1 MLKKFF
7 TVLLGSMAAIWL
19 SVILLTIL
27 FFVMIG
33 SMAAGLFSEAG
44 APGVVEDKTV
54 LVIDLTGDIAER
66 EAAGSLK
73 SELLNDEEISGT
85 LEEYIA
91 AIDEARSDDR
101 IKGILIKCGGAAMGT
116 ASREELIEALR
127 RFGDRKFIIAYAD
140 SYSQGD
146 YYVACSADE
155 LYLNPV
161 GNLDLHGI
169 AAQTPFFTGLL
180 DKIGVKMQ
188 IVKVGK
194 FKSAVEP
201 FILKSASEPS
211 IQQTQTYING
221 LWNEVTSFISDRRG
235 IGADT
240 IKAYATDIASMYP
253 TEKLVTDS
261 LVDRLAYYRE
271 VVEILKKRVGLKA
284 DDDLRTVTPADYL
297 IAANKD
303 KSNNKHIAVYYA
315 TGDIVDSGSDGI
327 SASAVVP
334 DIISLADNENVA
346 GLILRVNSGGGSA
359 FASEQIWEAI
369 EYFKSKDK
377 PVYASMS
384 DVAASGG
391 YYISCG
397 ADRIYADATTLTGS
411 IGIFGMIP
419 CLEGLVTDKL
429 GVTFTTVQTNK
440 NADFINVMAP
450 MSAEQTDAMQ
460 RMVEH
465 GYETFVSR
473 VAAGRGLSID
483 SVKVIGEGRVWYG
496 RDALRIGLV
505 DTLASL
511 HSAKTDMAAALH
523 IDANDVVNYPEIEYP
538 MFVKML
544 RMMQADAKMSTSIV
558 AALASQGITL
568 DRTGHRI
575 VARLSEI
582 LSQLQSGA
590 TIQARMEDIDIQ

>member
-19 SVILLTIL
+19 SVILFTIL
-27 FFVMIG
+27 FFVMLG
-33 SMAAGLFSEAG
+33 SLAAGIFAESG
-44 APGVVEDKTV
+44 APGVVKENTV

-73 SELLNDEEISGT
+73 SEILYDEGVNGT
-85 LEEYIA
+85 LAEYIA
-91 AIDEARSDDR
+91 AIDAARSDDR
-101 IKGILIKCGGAAMGT
+101 IKGILIKCGGATLGT
-116 ASREELIEALR
+116 ASREELIEALH

-146 YYVACSADE
+146 YYVACAANE

-221 LWNEVTSFISDRRG
+221 LWDEVTGYISERRS
-235 IGADT
+235 ISTDT
-240 IKAYATDIASMYP
+240 IKAYAADIASMYAP
-253 TEKLVTDS
+253 ETLIADS

-271 VVEILKKRVGLKA
+271 VVEILKKRAGLKA
-284 DDDLRTVTPADYL
+284 DDELRTVIPADYL
-297 IAANKD
+297 ASENSNTAD
-303 KSNNKHIAVYYA
+303 KKHIAVYYA
-315 TGDIVDSGSDGI
+315 TGDIVDNGSEGI
-327 SASAVVP
+327 SASEVVP
-334 DIISLADNENVA
+334 DIIALADDENVA

-369 EYFKSKDK
+369 EYFKSKNK

-429 GVTFTTVQTNK
+429 GVTFTTVQTNR

-450 MSAEQTDAMQ
+450 MPTEQANAMQ
-460 RMVEH
+460 RMVER
-465 GYETFVSR
+465 GYETFVGR
-473 VAAGRGLSID
+473 VAAGRGLSVD

-523 IDANDVVNYPEIEYP
+523 LDANDIIDYPEVEYP
-538 MFVKML
+538 MFVKLL
-544 RMMQADAKMSTSIV
+544 RMMQADAKIESSIIS
-558 AALASQGITL
+558 AITTQGVNL
-568 DRTGHRI
+568 NREGRRI
-575 VARLSEI
+575 VARLSQI
-582 LSQLQSGA
+582 LAQLQSGA
-590 TIQARMEDIDIQ
+590 NIQARMEDIEIQ